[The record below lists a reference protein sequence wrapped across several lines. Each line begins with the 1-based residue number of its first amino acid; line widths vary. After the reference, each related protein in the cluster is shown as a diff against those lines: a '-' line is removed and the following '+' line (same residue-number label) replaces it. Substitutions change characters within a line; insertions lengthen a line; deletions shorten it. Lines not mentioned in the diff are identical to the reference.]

1 MRSQD
6 GQVPDDRLG
15 QPAGHVGQATVAS
28 RPCGIVADLSGECHG
43 RGGHG
48 VLRAAMVFFAYVAKA
63 DIYCRS
69 FASRPGFLDDAA
81 RGGGRSEAAG
91 DLVEERHARGD
102 HDLLQLDRTS
112 TRSYS
117 QVDHQAPDGRR
128 ASCKLC
134 LNTCE
139 RADRL
144 HV

>member
-1 MRSQD
+1 MP
-6 GQVPDDRLG
+6 GDRLG
-15 QPAGHVGQATVAS
+15 LPAGHVGQIAVTS
-28 RPCGIVADLSGECHG
+28 RPCGIAADLSGERHG

-48 VLRAAMVFFAYVAKA
+48 VLRVAMAFFAYVAEA

-69 FASRPGFLDDAA
+69 FASHPGLLDDAA
-81 RGGGRSEAAG
+81 RERGRSGAAD

-102 HDLLQLDRTS
+102 QDFLQLDRTS

-117 QVDHQAPDGRR
+117 QVDQRAPDGRH
-128 ASCKLC
+128 ASCKLW